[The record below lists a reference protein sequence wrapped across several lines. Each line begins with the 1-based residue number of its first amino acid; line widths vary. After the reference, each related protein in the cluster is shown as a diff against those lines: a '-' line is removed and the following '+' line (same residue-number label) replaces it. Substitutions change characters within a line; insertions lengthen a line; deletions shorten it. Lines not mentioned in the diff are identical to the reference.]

1 MLALTEKDIDV
12 FSSSRRCGTH
22 RAVEWYRHFMCEGY
36 ALVLYRGELFF
47 MERKNYSVNL
57 RRVADSKPIRKF
69 SSIIT
74 FSFPVM
80 RRTLIQRTLKPNE
93 FYK

>member
-1 MLALTEKDIDV
+1 MLVLTEEDINI
-12 FSSSRRCGTH
+12 FSSSLRCGKN
-22 RAVEWYRHFMCEGY
+22 RAAEWYRHFMCEGH
-36 ALVLYRGELFF
+36 ALVLYRGELLF

-69 SSIIT
+69 SNT
-74 FSFPVM
+74 FFSFPAM
-80 RRTLIQRTLKPNE
+80 RRTLIKRTFKPNE

>member
-1 MLALTEKDIDV
+1 MLVLTEEDIDV
-12 FSSSRRCGTH
+12 FSSSRRCGTN
-22 RAVEWYRHFMCEGY
+22 RAAEWYRHFMCEGH
-36 ALVLYRGELFF
+36 ALVLYRGELLF
-47 MERKNYSVNL
+47 MERKNYSVDL
-57 RRVADSKPIRKF
+57 RRAADSKPIRKF
-69 SSIIT
+69 SNIIM

>member
-1 MLALTEKDIDV
+1 MLVLTEEDINI
-12 FSSSRRCGTH
+12 FSSSLRCGTN
-22 RAVEWYRHFMCEGY
+22 RAVEWYRHFMCEGH
-36 ALVLYRGELFF
+36 ALVLYRGELLF

-57 RRVADSKPIRKF
+57 RRSADLKPIRKF
-69 SSIIT
+69 SNT
-74 FSFPVM
+74 LFSFPVM

>member
-1 MLALTEKDIDV
+1 MLVLTEEDINI
-12 FSSSRRCGTH
+12 FSSSLRCGTN
-22 RAVEWYRHFMCEGY
+22 RAVEWYRHFMCEGH
-36 ALVLYRGELFF
+36 ALVLYRGELLF

-57 RRVADSKPIRKF
+57 RRSVDLKPIRKF
-69 SSIIT
+69 PNT
-74 FSFPVM
+74 LLFSFPVM